1 MDDTQLKIEQLE
13 KRLESL
19 KGFFDQKAEEDDVE
33 NFDILDEIDEVEKQI
48 KRLKMEKQ
56 IRG

>member
-19 KGFFDQKAEEDDVE
+19 KGFFDQKTEEDDVE
-33 NFDILDEIDEVEKQI
+33 IFDILDEIDEVEEQI